1 MSLAAL
7 VSAIHEAKGPV
18 TGIDL
23 AQRLGVAPATV
34 AEMLV
39 ALRAGG
45 QLGPEVPTTPAP
57 GACASSGSCSMS
69 CPGPGECSLIVDLNV
84 TGLEIRTVGSQVG

>member
-1 MSLAAL
+1 MRLAAL
-7 VSAIHEAKGPV
+7 LGAIREAKGPV

-39 ALRAGG
+39 ALRASG
-45 QLGPEVPTTPAP
+45 QLAPETRTEPAP
-57 GACASSGSCSMS
+57 EICSSSGACSMS
-69 CPGPGECSLIVDLNV
+69 CPGPGECSLVIDLSV
-84 TGLEIRTVGSQVG
+84 TGLEIRPASGVGR